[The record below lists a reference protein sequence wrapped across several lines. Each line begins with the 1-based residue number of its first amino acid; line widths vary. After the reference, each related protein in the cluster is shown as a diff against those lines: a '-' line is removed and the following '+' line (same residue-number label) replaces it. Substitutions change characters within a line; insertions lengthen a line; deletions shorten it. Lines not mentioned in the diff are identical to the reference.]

1 MAEPKVELISQGS
14 YGCIFRPGF
23 NCKGKPIKHKQNN
36 QYITKVQKIASTSNR
51 ETRLGKII
59 KKLVNHEDYFA
70 PILTNCEVT
79 LARIDNDK
87 IKRCDFIEDDEKT
100 YETNKIRYVGKNTLA
115 TYILNVV
122 EDRPKQLFRVLLDTH
137 IHLLK
142 GFDKLYS
149 AGIVHLDVKENNIMI
164 DDNTKTP
171 IIIDFGLSSEIT
183 ALNTNNY
190 RDVFFVYSPDYSP
203 WCIDTC
209 MLSYMAN
216 ELKNEIIPP
225 GMLGFIGF
233 EKNKAENWLD
243 GMVTNEKITKV
254 ITDFITK
261 NTAMIEILNETQR
274 KNYKNTL
281 EEYFGKF
288 VGKTWK
294 DVADELEQNAS
305 TWDCYAVSIMY
316 SYIIQDLELNNV
328 DMKIPSWI
336 SYKKTLEDAIMSPPD
351 KRASSKEMITKIE
364 DVFTN
369 ISSNENKDM
378 MKILDNIKL
387 SKEKKMNIRTNILN
401 TKQKLLQRETKIYD
415 ANIERV

>member
-1 MAEPKVELISQGS
+1 MAEPKVELLSQGS
-14 YGCIFRPGF
+14 YGCIFSPGF
-23 NCKGKPIKHKQNN
+23 NCKGKPIKHKQNK
-36 QYITKVQKIASTSNR
+36 QYITKVQKIVSTSNR

-79 LARIDNDK
+79 LARMDNDK
-87 IKRCDFIEDDEKT
+87 IKRCDFIDDVEKS

-149 AGIVHLDVKENNIMI
+149 AGIVHLDVKENNVMI
-164 DDNTKTP
+164 DDNTRNP

-183 ALNTNNY
+183 ALNTNKY
-190 RDVFFVYSPDYSP
+190 RDVFFVYGPDYSP
-203 WCIDTC
+203 WCIDIC

-216 ELKNEIIPP
+216 ELKTEIIPP
-225 GMLGFIGF
+225 GMLGFVGF

-254 ITDFITK
+254 ITDFTSK
-261 NTAMIEILNETQR
+261 NTAMIEILNESHR
-274 KNYKNTL
+274 KTYKNTL

-294 DVADELEQNAS
+294 DVADELEKNAS
-305 TWDCYAVSIMY
+305 TWDCYAVCILY

-328 DMKIPSWI
+328 NMNIPSWN
-336 SYKKTLEDAIMSPPD
+336 SYKKILEDTIMSSPD
-351 KRASSKEMITKIE
+351 KRPNSKEMITNIE
-364 DVFTN
+364 DLFTN
-369 ISSNENKDM
+369 ISSNENKNM

-415 ANIERV
+415 ANINP